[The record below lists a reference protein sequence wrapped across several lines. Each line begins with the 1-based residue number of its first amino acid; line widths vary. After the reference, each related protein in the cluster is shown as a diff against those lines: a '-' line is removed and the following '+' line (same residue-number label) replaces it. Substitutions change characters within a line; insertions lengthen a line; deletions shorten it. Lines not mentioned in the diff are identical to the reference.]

1 MQRSKATYPVF
12 VDEITRDEFLLL
24 VTLVAL
30 QQRQQALGADT
41 EEDPLVALQW
51 LLAYWRANAE
61 DTSKHDRAELFFYG
75 RRGYCDLPPDE
86 LLAEILSQTTDG
98 YYSSTPAMVSL
109 GSVNDFLRW
118 AFESYI
124 DWEPEPVLPHD
135 PTLFMKA
142 SELNHQLFQ
151 VAYLNFMLAQF
162 TDHFEEFETLGLTQF
177 LISKREW
184 YPDLWKILTEGTA
197 NIEVH
202 YGIGPTED
210 TRTLIV
216 NGGQWLIHYTDLS
229 NIVIVTAEE

>member
-12 VDEITRDEFLLL
+12 VDEITQDEFLLL

-75 RRGYCDLPPDE
+75 RVGYCDLPPDE
-86 LLAEILSQTTDG
+86 LLAEILSQTTEG

-109 GSVNDFLRW
+109 GDVNDFLRW

-124 DWEPEPVLPHD
+124 DWDPEPVIPSLSRKEYVQTVMD
-135 PTLFMKA
+135 F
-142 SELNHQLFQ
+142 S
-151 VAYLNFMLAQF
+151 VALSQF
-162 TDHFEEFETLGLTQF
+162 TDHFEDFQVRRIMQYLMDSFQYETSVWYILSQSPSIDVEYEGFGITMIFSLGE
-177 LISKREW
+177 KRVMNLHIDDW
-184 YPDLWKILTEGTA
+184 A
-197 NIEVH
+197 SFH
-202 YGIGPTED
+202 
-210 TRTLIV
+210 
-216 NGGQWLIHYTDLS
+216 
-229 NIVIVTAEE
+229 VTMEN